1 MVVLKNS
8 IYRLTKYFIAL
19 LLMTN
24 FCSAIAEAVVI
35 KENDT
40 DSQCF
45 IITPPSPQNP
55 FEICLSTTTT
65 WHSVSTPSGNE
76 VIKAT
81 GEDNI
86 VFTDLVTELITFS
99 ENRSFKERSLTKQGE
114 LQNEFIRSDIIQF
127 FDNGTCN
134 SIVWEKKY
142 TYVNGQILLDQENH
156 EEIPCD

>member
-8 IYRLTKYFIAL
+8 AYSLAKYFLAL

-24 FCSAIAEAVVI
+24 FSSAFAGAVVI
-35 KENDT
+35 KENDS
-40 DSQCF
+40 DAPV
-45 IITPPSPQNP
+45 IITTSTLD
-55 FEICLSTTTT
+55 ISLSTTTT
-65 WHSVSTPSGNE
+65 WRSVTTPSGNE

-86 VFTDLVTELITFS
+86 VFTDLITNLIVFS
-99 ENRSFKERSLTKQGE
+99 ENRSFKESSLTKQGE
-114 LQNEFIRSDIIQF
+114 LQNEFIRSDTIQF
-127 FDNGTCN
+127 FDNGTCS

-142 TYVNGQILLDQENH
+142 TYVNGQILLDQENY